1 MNDALR
7 SATPSGR
14 PSGVRPGWVLAA
26 TSLAAFSATVM
37 GTAVNVVLPTLVTV
51 LDAPFATVQWVV
63 VAYLLASIALLPV
76 IGRLAD
82 LWGKRRVFLIG
93 YAAYGLG
100 SLACALAPDVATLI
114 AFRTVQGVGSA
125 ALTALGLAI
134 ITDVFPAGERGRALG
149 INGAVISVGIVL
161 GPSLGGLLG
170 DLASWRWIFVAGV
183 ALSAVGALLAE
194 RVLPRSGR
202 QPGGRFDLAGGLLVV
217 AALLTFS
224 LGLTLGQSFGF
235 TAPTVLALIGASIAL
250 GWAFVAVERRVAQP
264 IVDLRLFRERDV
276 WVGLATGAT
285 TFVSIA
291 GVIFLM
297 PFYLEGVLGH
307 PAWFVGL
314 LMAVVPVVLVVA
326 APIAGILADRIGPRP
341 VTVAGMAMLVVGYF
355 AVGTLDVDTTPM
367 GYVLRFLP
375 VGLGMGTFQTPN
387 NTAIMSAARRGGS
400 GVAGSLLSLT
410 RYLGQVVGTIGL
422 GSLWAARAVAR
433 AGAEVGTDATT
444 LDAAAQVAG
453 LGDLL
458 RVVQVLVLLGLTLVV
473 FDLVRGQ
480 RERAA
485 ARRGGAV
492 VKPS

>member
-1 MNDALR
+1 MLEAARD
-7 SATPSGR
+7 TPPSG
-14 PSGVRPGWVLAA
+14 PSSGVRPGWVLAA
-26 TSLAAFSATVM
+26 TSLAAFAATVM
-37 GTAVNVVLPTLVTV
+37 ATAVNVVLPTLVTV
-51 LDAPFATVQWVV
+51 LDAPFATVQWVI

-82 LWGKRRVFLIG
+82 LWGKRRVFLLG

-134 ITDVFPAGERGRALG
+134 VTDVFPSGERGRALG

-183 ALSAVGALLAE
+183 ALSAIGALLAA

-217 AALLTFS
+217 ATLFTFS
-224 LGLTLGQSFGF
+224 LGLTLGQSLGF
-235 TAPTVLALIGASIAL
+235 TAPFVLGLLGASVAL

-276 WVGLATGAT
+276 SVGLATGAT
-285 TFVSIA
+285 TFVSIS
-291 GVIFLM
+291 GVVFLM

-314 LMAVVPVVLVVA
+314 LMAVVPVVLIVA
-326 APIAGILADRIGPRP
+326 APIAGILSDRIGPRP
-341 VTVAGMAMLVVGYF
+341 VTVAGMALLVVGYF
-355 AVGTLDVDTTPM
+355 AVGTLDVDTTPL

-422 GSLWAARAVAR
+422 ASLWTARAVAR

-444 LDAAAQVAG
+444 LSAAAQVAG

-458 RVVQVLVLLGLTLVV
+458 RVVQVLILAGFALVV
-473 FDLVRGQ
+473 VDLVYG
-480 RERAA
+480 
-485 ARRGGAV
+485 RRRRSAHVVDAV
-492 VKPS
+492 KAP